1 MTTLP
6 TLFTKD
12 FDKFFVGY
20 DQMFNQMAELSK
32 TMTNYPPYNIT
43 KTDDNT
49 YVIEMALAGFGKSD
63 IEITTEGDKLT
74 IKGNTQNEETETEKL
89 YNGLA
94 LRPFTRLFTLNDQI
108 TVENAEMV
116 NGLLKITLERLVPES
131 KTKKI
136 KVK

>member
-6 TLFTKD
+6 TLFAKD

-32 TMTNYPPYNIT
+32 TMTNYPPYNVT
-43 KTDDNT
+43 KTDENT

-74 IKGNTQNEETETEKL
+74 IKGNAQNEETETEKL

-116 NGLLKITLERLVPES
+116 NGLLKITLERLVPKTE
-131 KTKKI
+131 TKKI